1 MTDHKMGRPRKP
13 ESERATTL
21 NLSLPKLLRIR
32 IEEVSTQTG
41 KGLSEVVVEILS
53 RSKTLK
59 R

>member
-1 MTDHKMGRPRKP
+1 MTAKIGRPQKP
-13 ESERATTL
+13 ESERSTTL
-21 NLSLPKLLRIR
+21 NLSLPKVLRVR

-59 R
+59 G